1 VQRHCRIQKPE
12 NRQQQK
18 QDMTLHITIKL
29 FATLRGYAPANT
41 DRYAVAP
48 GTTVA
53 DVVRDLNIPVK
64 DAKLIFINSIR
75 RELDTPLQDGDRLG
89 IFPPVGGG

>member
-1 VQRHCRIQKPE
+1 
-12 NRQQQK
+12 
-18 QDMTLHITIKL
+18 MAWHITLKL
-29 FATLRGYAPANT
+29 FATLRAYIPANAEQ
-41 DRYAVAP
+41 YAIAP

-53 DVVRDLNIPVK
+53 DIVRDLEIPVK

-75 RELDTPLQDGDRLG
+75 KELETPLQDGDRLG

>member
-1 VQRHCRIQKPE
+1 
-12 NRQQQK
+12 
-18 QDMTLHITIKL
+18 MTIHITLKL
-29 FATLRGYAPANT
+29 FATLRAYAPEEA
-41 DRYAVAP
+41 DHYPVAP

-53 DVVRDLNIPVK
+53 DIIRELKIPEK

-75 RELDTPLQDGDRLG
+75 KEQDTRLQDGDRLG

>member
-1 VQRHCRIQKPE
+1 MPQ
-12 NRQQQK
+12 
-18 QDMTLHITIKL
+18 HITLKL
-29 FATLRGYAPANT
+29 FATLRSYLPDDA
-41 DRYAVAP
+41 DHYAVAP

-53 DVVRDLNIPVK
+53 DVVRALDIPVK
-64 DAKLIFINSIR
+64 DAKLVFINNIR

>member
-1 VQRHCRIQKPE
+1 
-12 NRQQQK
+12 
-18 QDMTLHITIKL
+18 MTLHITLKL
-29 FATLRGYAPANT
+29 FATLRTYTPADADHYAI
-41 DRYAVAP
+41 AP

-53 DVVRDLNIPVK
+53 DIVRDLNIPPK

-75 RELDTPLQDGDRLG
+75 KELETPLADGDRLG

>member
-1 VQRHCRIQKPE
+1 
-12 NRQQQK
+12 
-18 QDMTLHITIKL
+18 MTLHITLKL
-29 FATLRGYAPANT
+29 FATLRAYAPADA

-53 DVVRDLNIPVK
+53 DVVRDLDIPVK

>member
-1 VQRHCRIQKPE
+1 MPI
-12 NRQQQK
+12 
-18 QDMTLHITIKL
+18 HITLKL
-29 FATLRGYAPANT
+29 FATLRSYTPAQT
-41 DRYAVAP
+41 DRYAIAP

-53 DVVRDLNIPVK
+53 DIVRDLNIPAK

-75 RELDTPLQDGDRLG
+75 KELDTPLEDGDRLG